1 MAGTKESPRQKMIGM
16 MYLVLTA
23 LLALQV
29 TSAILEK
36 FVLLNNSLEQSTGA
50 ANRVNQAT
58 LDNIRA
64 TVEKSG
70 NRANDLAIVQQATE
84 VRNQTSKLIGDIDA
98 LKDRIIAE
106 AGGGVDE
113 AGVIRNMSE
122 EEKVAQIMI
131 GGNRNGEAYALK
143 TKLDNYTNG
152 VAKYTNA
159 KYASLAL
166 DGKDDPVTNRSP
178 DQRLKDFSELNFAQT
193 PVPAALA
200 VLSQRQTDV
209 RRIEGEVLD
218 ALASKVGAQD
228 VKFDK
233 ILAMLSMD
241 SKVIVAGTKFKGEM
255 FLAASS
261 SGIQPRMSL
270 NGGPVRVQDGQG
282 LIEFTAQGGSYD
294 KNGLSKRTLNGS
306 ISYMQP
312 NGENKTVTFNREYF
326 VAKPSYEIESGSF
339 PPLYLGCANK
349 LSVQSPQLGALWNP
363 SFSAD
368 GASVIQSGEKGKITI
383 VPSSNRVTLNVSN
396 AGSLLGKN
404 DFRVNKVPRPTLEVY
419 AGGSKVDER
428 RGMSVSAVRSIRVNA
443 LPDESFRNYSPDD
456 ANFRVSGITVS
467 LARGSRRVGSPVSL
481 GSGGGSLGSLA
492 AEAQPGDRYVVEVE
506 GVQRRNFQGNISDV
520 PMGRPT
526 FIIPLN

>member
-1 MAGTKESPRQKMIGM
+1 MAGTKETPRQKMIGM

-36 FVLLNNSLEQSTGA
+36 FVLLNNSLEQSTGS
-50 ANRVNQAT
+50 ANRVNQST
-58 LDNIRA
+58 LDNIRE
-64 TVEKSG
+64 TVAKSG
-70 NRANDLAIVQQATE
+70 NRANDLAIVKQADD
-84 VRNQTSKLIGDIDA
+84 VRKQTADIIGEIDG
-98 LKDRIIAE
+98 LKQRIIAE
-106 AGGGVDE
+106 AGGGLDE
-113 AGVIRNMSE
+113 AGAIRNLSE

-131 GGNRNGEAYALK
+131 GSARNGQAYSLK
-143 TKLDNYTNG
+143 GKLDNYITG
-152 VAKYTNA
+152 LSKYSPAKYS
-159 KYASLAL
+159 SLAL
-166 DGKDDPVTNRSP
+166 DGKDDPVMSRSP
-178 DQRLKDFSELNFAQT
+178 DQRTKDFGELNFAQT

-200 VLSQRQTDV
+200 VLTQRQSDV
-209 RRIEGEVLD
+209 RRIEGEVLNL
-218 ALASKVGAQD
+218 LASKVGAQD

-233 ILAMLSMD
+233 ILAMLSME
-241 SKVIVAGTKFKGEM
+241 SKVVVAGTKFKGQM

-270 NGGPVRVQDGQG
+270 NGGPVRIQDGQG
-282 LIEFTAQGGSYD
+282 IIEFTAQGGAYD
-294 KNGLSKRTLNGS
+294 KNGLARRTLNGS
-306 ISYMQP
+306 ISYQQP
-312 NGENKTVTFNREYF
+312 NGENKTVSFNQEYF

-368 GASVIQSGEKGKITI
+368 GAQVLSSGEKGKITI
-383 VPSSNRVTLNVSN
+383 VPSAARVVLNVSN

-404 DFRVNKVPRPTLEVY
+404 DFKVNRVPKPTLEIY

-428 RGMSVSAVRSIRVNA
+428 RGMSASAVRSVRVNA
-443 LPDESFRNYSPDD
+443 IADESFRNYSPDD
-456 ANFRVSGITVS
+456 ANFRVSGITIS
-467 LARGSRRVGSPVSL
+467 LARGSRRVGSPIAL
-481 GSGGGSLGSLA
+481 GPGGGSIGSLA

-506 GVQRRNFQGNISDV
+506 GVERRNFQGKTSDV

-526 FIIPLN
+526 FVIPLN